1 MQARECEQITEQSSL
16 QQGAGTS
23 SLRKLNN
30 RTQSCFKQF
39 KTLENF
45 TCSLPS
51 IKISTLQKIIDA
63 LHKVVMQGSDLWVI
77 RPIIHELKGRLQ

>member
-1 MQARECEQITEQSSL
+1 
-16 QQGAGTS
+16 
-23 SLRKLNN
+23 LRKLNN